1 MTDAVCFEDFPVGR
15 VVLTSAVTVTE
26 THLVQWANL
35 TGDWYPLHIDEEWA
49 RTAGPFGTRVAHG
62 PFIFALAVG
71 LVERAN
77 VFGDSIF
84 AWAGADELR
93 AMKPTFVG
101 DTVRTRAEVVEA
113 RLSKSDP
120 ARGILTF
127 RYDVLNQRDET
138 VLSCRY
144 VLMMRSKRP

>member
-1 MTDAVCFEDFPVGR
+1 
-15 VVLTSAVTVTE
+15 
-26 THLVQWANL
+26 
-35 TGDWYPLHIDEEWA
+35 
-49 RTAGPFGTRVAHG
+49 
-62 PFIFALAVG
+62 
-71 LVERAN
+71 
-77 VFGDSIF
+77 
-84 AWAGADELR
+84 
-93 AMKPTFVG
+93 MKPTFVG

-127 RYDVLNQRDET
+127 RYEVLNQRDET